1 MCASVLKGLNDRL
14 FMKAKFVPNTGIFLV
29 VLLTAFPKSF
39 HSGFFLE
46 LVLLDGFLLI
56 PNWFGLEILSMA

>member
-1 MCASVLKGLNDRL
+1 LGY
-14 FMKAKFVPNTGIFLV
+14 FGLV
-29 VLLTAFPKSF
+29 VLLTVFPKSF

-56 PNWFGLEILSMA
+56 PLLV